1 MLKLFFS
8 NLHLAIH
15 IPTTPLSSPL
25 TSSLSSGGLF
35 LYSYL
40 SYSTVSCSTVST
52 IPLVFPLIHHHIPW
66 YSTVSYRIPHYI
78 LMVFHFIYH
87 VHCPISW
94 IIYVFHALI
103 CNVIFL
109 FFSLENRFN
118 CTAFGFDR
126 ESLDRTSAV
135 FTTTPSQ
142 PDLKDIYFWG
152 I

>member
-52 IPLVFPLIHHHIPW
+52 IPLVFPLIPP
-66 YSTVSYRIPHYI
+66 YPMVFHYI
-78 LMVFHFIYH
+78 LSYSLYPSHE
-87 VHCPISW
+87 
-94 IIYVFHALI
+94 
-103 CNVIFL
+103 L
-109 FFSLENRFN
+109 FMFFMH
-118 CTAFGFDR
+118 
-126 ESLDRTSAV
+126 
-135 FTTTPSQ
+135 
-142 PDLKDIYFWG
+142 
-152 I
+152 